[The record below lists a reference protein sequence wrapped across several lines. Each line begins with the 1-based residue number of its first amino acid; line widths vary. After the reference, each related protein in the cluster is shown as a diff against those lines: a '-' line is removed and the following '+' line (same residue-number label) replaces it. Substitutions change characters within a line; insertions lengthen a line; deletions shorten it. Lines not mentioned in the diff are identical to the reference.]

1 MRRWRASF
9 CRDDETIGGCRRLT
23 GRLWHNAA
31 LSTPTRLHH
40 RTRNMLDFLIS
51 PAYAQGAPAAGPSIM
66 PTLIMVGL
74 FFVFMYFMII
84 RPQMK
89 RQKEHRQLLESL
101 EKGNEVVTQ
110 GGIAGKVRDL
120 GENFIAI
127 EVADGVLIKV
137 QKQSVSSVVPK
148 GTLET
153 L

>member
-1 MRRWRASF
+1 
-9 CRDDETIGGCRRLT
+9 
-23 GRLWHNAA
+23 
-31 LSTPTRLHH
+31 
-40 RTRNMLDFLIS
+40 MLDFLIS
-51 PAYAQGAPAAGPSIM
+51 PAYAQGAQAAGPSIM

>member
-1 MRRWRASF
+1 
-9 CRDDETIGGCRRLT
+9 
-23 GRLWHNAA
+23 
-31 LSTPTRLHH
+31 
-40 RTRNMLDFLIS
+40 MLDFLIS